1 MKPVSAID
9 NQRGSAL
16 VVALLMLVVL
26 TLIGI
31 SATTTTTFELQIATN
46 DKLFKSAFYAA
57 DGATEMCGEVIE
69 QNIEERDWANKITRG
84 DLVVWRMSKKA
95 DDTFVDLADGN
106 LYMNRDDDLIPS
118 TTINEK
124 VSGLP
129 SDDNYDLIYPL
140 TAVDTGE
147 PWTLT
152 GAAHTS
158 VKVVGNTTLSTGSA
172 VQLIAG
178 YEGKAKGA
186 SAGGAWIT
194 YDVRANR
201 NDVRN
206 TQARI
211 LLGWRHV
218 L

>member
-1 MKPVSAID
+1 MNFVAVID

-31 SATTTTTFELQIATN
+31 SATTTTTFEMQIATN
-46 DKLFKSAFYAA
+46 DKLFKRAFYAA

-69 QNIEERDWANKITRG
+69 QNIEERNWTNKIARG
-84 DLVVWRMSKKA
+84 NVAVWRRTQKSNG
-95 DDTFVDLADGN
+95 TFVDLTDGN
-106 LYMNRDDDLIPS
+106 LYLNRDDDLIPG
-118 TTINEK
+118 TTDQE

-129 SDDNYDLIYPL
+129 ADENHDVIYPL
-140 TAVDTGE
+140 TAVDTGTWALV
-147 PWTLT
+147 PD
-152 GAAHTS
+152 AAHTS
-158 VKVVGNTTLSTGSA
+158 MKAVGNTTLSTGSA

-178 YEGKAKGA
+178 YEGKGKGA

-206 TQARI
+206 TQARV

>member
-1 MKPVSAID
+1 VKPVSAID
-9 NQRGSAL
+9 NQKGSVL
-16 VVALLMLVVL
+16 VVALLILVVL

-46 DKLFKSAFYAA
+46 DKLFKRAFYAA

-69 QNIEERDWANKITRG
+69 QNIDERDWNNKITRG
-84 DLVVWRMSKKA
+84 NLAVWRQTKKE
-95 DDTFVDLADGN
+95 DGTLVDLADGN
-106 LYMNRDDDLIPS
+106 LYLNRDDDFIPS
-118 TTINEK
+118 TTDQT

-129 SDDNYDLIYPL
+129 SDENYDLIYPL
-140 TAVDTGE
+140 TAVNTST
-147 PWTLT
+147 WTMIPD
-152 GAAHTS
+152 AVRTS
-158 VKVVGNTTLSTGSA
+158 MKVVGNTTLSTGSA

-178 YEGKAKGA
+178 YEGKGKGA

-194 YDVRANR
+194 YDIRANR
-201 NDVRN
+201 NDVRD

>member
-1 MKPVSAID
+1 MRPVSDID

-16 VVALLMLVVL
+16 VIALLMLVVL

-31 SATTTTTFELQIATN
+31 SASTTTTFELQIATN

-57 DGATEMCGEVIE
+57 DGATEMCGEAIE
-69 QNIEERDWANKITRG
+69 QNIAERNWSNQTARG
-84 DLVVWRMSKKA
+84 NVAVWRRAQKS
-95 DDTFVDLADGN
+95 DGTLVDLTDGN
-106 LYMNRDDDLIPS
+106 LYLNRDDDLIPG
-118 TTINEK
+118 TTDQG

-129 SDDNYDLIYPL
+129 TDQNHDLIYPL
-140 TAVDTGE
+140 TAVNTGT
-147 PWTLT
+147 WTLT

-158 VKVVGNTTLSTGSA
+158 MKVVGNTTLSTGSA

-178 YEGKAKGA
+178 YEGKGKGA
-186 SAGGAWIT
+186 SGGGAWIT

>member
-9 NQRGSAL
+9 NQKGSVL
-16 VVALLMLVVL
+16 VVALLILVVL

-46 DKLFKSAFYAA
+46 DKLFKRAFYAA

-69 QNIEERDWANKITRG
+69 QNIDERDWNNKITRG
-84 DLVVWRMSKKA
+84 NLAVWRQTKKG
-95 DDTFVDLADGN
+95 DGTLVDLADGN
-106 LYMNRDDDLIPS
+106 LYLNRDDDFIPS
-118 TTINEK
+118 TTDQT

-129 SDDNYDLIYPL
+129 SDENYDLIYPL
-140 TAVDTGE
+140 TAVNTST
-147 PWTLT
+147 WTMIPD
-152 GAAHTS
+152 AVRTS
-158 VKVVGNTTLSTGSA
+158 MKVVGNTTLSTGSA

-178 YEGKAKGA
+178 YEGKGKGA

-194 YDVRANR
+194 YDIRANR
-201 NDVRN
+201 NDVRD